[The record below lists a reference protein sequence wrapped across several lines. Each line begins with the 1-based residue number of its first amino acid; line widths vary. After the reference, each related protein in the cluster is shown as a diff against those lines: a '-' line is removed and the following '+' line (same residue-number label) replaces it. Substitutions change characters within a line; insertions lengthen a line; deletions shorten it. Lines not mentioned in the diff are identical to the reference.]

1 MTNKHTP
8 GPWIVETRKEMDIP
22 SKYLIWAWEA
32 DRQLVASMVTRE
44 ADANLIAAAPELL
57 KGLEELLEKTEWS
70 DVPEWVDDDIRNMLA
85 AAKGK

>member
-1 MTNKHTP
+1 MTDKHTP

-44 ADANLIAAAPELL
+44 ADANLIAAAPD
-57 KGLEELLEKTEWS
+57 LLEALELAQGYL
-70 DVPEWVDDDIRNMLA
+70 EGEGFNLIEVDNALA